1 MDRIQFDNL
10 DLQHQVEYINQKL
23 ASGISL
29 TKECDSL
36 GIDRTTVRKRFSKGS
51 WIFDKTSNQYIKTN
65 AKDKSN
71 TKVIQQVPQ
80 KNIPALNPNDLK
92 VLQDFSTIKNDL
104 FELIAHKDEIFDIIK
119 NYKSNTNVIEIPEL
133 NINDIPAELQGNVSS
148 KSLKIYDSIYELF
161 DDLCK
166 KYPSIKKQDMT
177 SLALLEFYNKYKK

>member
-1 MDRIQFDNL
+1 MNRTEFDKL
-10 DLQHQVEYINQKL
+10 DLQQQVDYINKKL
-23 ASGISL
+23 ASGFSL
-29 TKECDSL
+29 TKECTNI
-36 GIDRTTVRKRFSKGS
+36 GIDRTTIRKRFSKNDFS
-51 WIFDKTSNQYIKTN
+51 FDKDSNQYIKSSD
-65 AKDKSN
+65 DKSN

-80 KNIPALNPNDLK
+80 KNIPALNQNDLK